1 MFSVGQKLHFL
12 NSIYM
17 KIVLQKVNI
26 EQRETELREICRTV
40 GTHFRAVAVP
50 A

>member
-1 MFSVGQKLHFL
+1 
-12 NSIYM
+12 M

-26 EQRETELREICRTV
+26 EQREMEIREICRTV
-40 GTHFRAVAVP
+40 GTYFRAVAVP